1 MLSQKDKE
9 WIRKAIQEEF
19 KEALLCKAIQEE
31 FKEALLCNITVEKA
45 PRKPDDIEKHYE
57 TEEIN
62 VLHFLARYLPFVE
75 GAIRGI
81 QEDANKTNNS
91 ISGLPEKLELISNIL
106 IDNKDVTIKLAQFIK
121 MLEDNKILLTQSNPQ
136 LIEHESDN

>member
-9 WIRKAIQEEF
+9 WIRR
-19 KEALLCKAIQEE
+19 AIQEE

-75 GAIRGI
+75 GSIRGI

-106 IDNKDVTIKLAQFIK
+106 IDNKNVT
-121 MLEDNKILLTQSNPQ
+121 LLTQSNPQ